1 MTLATGSTTGDG
13 VPVTQYA
20 RKRIVVGV
28 AGGPVGAVALGWALR
43 EAQVTGFTLELVHA
57 HAYASAVVGS
67 GGVAELGVEPDES
80 EQILA
85 DARAFVRA
93 LDRDVEVRK
102 LATPGRPS
110 TVLLAR
116 ARGAA
121 LVVVGGATSAMYA
134 TALFG
139 SVSANVAARAPCPV
153 VVVRAPEPL
162 VPEGMPITVGHDG
175 SEPSLRAVRF
185 AFDMAARH
193 QAPLRV
199 VRAWRPDNLLRPGT
213 WEQQHDRHQQRMAES
228 LAQLRERYAKVVVRT
243 AFPIGGAAEALL
255 EESMSARLL
264 VVGSRG
270 IGVGA
275 GLLLGSIS
283 QTMLR
288 TACCP
293 LAVVGSG

>member
-1 MTLATGSTTGDG
+1 MTLATSSTTGDG
-13 VPVTQYA
+13 VPVSQYA

-28 AGGPVGAVALGWALR
+28 GDGPVGAVALGWALR
-43 EAQVTGFTLELVHA
+43 EAQVTGFMLELVHA
-57 HAYASAVVGS
+57 EAYAAAVVGG
-67 GGVAELGVEPDES
+67 GGVAELERDES
-80 EQILA
+80 EQILT
-85 DARAFVRA
+85 DARAFVHA

-102 LATPGRPS
+102 LVTPGRPAS
-110 TVLLAR
+110 VLLAR
-116 ARGAA
+116 ARGAV
-121 LVVVGGATSAMYA
+121 LVVVGGGTGGLHSE
-134 TALFG
+134 TLFS
-139 SVSANVAARAPCPV
+139 SVSANVAAKAPCPV

-185 AFDMAARH
+185 GFDMAARH

-213 WEQQHDRHQQRMAES
+213 WEQQHDRHRQRMAES
-228 LAQLRERYAKVVVRT
+228 LVELRERYPNVVLRT

-264 VVGSRG
+264 VVGCRG
-270 IGVGA
+270 LGVGA
-275 GLLLGSIS
+275 GVLLGSIS

-293 LAVVGSG
+293 LAVVGNG